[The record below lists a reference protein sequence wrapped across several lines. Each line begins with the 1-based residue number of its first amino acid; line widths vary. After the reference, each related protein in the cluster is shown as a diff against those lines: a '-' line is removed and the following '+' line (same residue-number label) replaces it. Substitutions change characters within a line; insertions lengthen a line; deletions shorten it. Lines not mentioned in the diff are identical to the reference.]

1 MYTYLSPLFLLLFLA
16 LAGCQTTASEEQD
29 TADTTETNE
38 QARIPV
44 TSSSDEALAQYHS
57 ARQLME
63 RGQRDAARAGFD
75 EAIAADPDFAMA
87 HLMRAELAS
96 SAGEFR
102 EGLEKALALTDGVS
116 EAERILIQM
125 FETRLRGAA
134 KERLS
139 LAQRL
144 VELQPA
150 VAEARLHLG
159 WALQVNDQQ
168 DQSRAAFRRAI
179 ELAPQWEVPYQ
190 ELAGSL
196 LFYEPKDLAAGQDNL
211 EKAVAL
217 APENYQAQM
226 YLGEAYR
233 LRNQLE
239 EARQAYRKA
248 AELDPEAANPH
259 LYLGRVNT
267 LLGNYAEARQN
278 FTAHRDLSTDDK
290 LSSLLAEAYIPLYE
304 GNPDQAVTQLWEN
317 FDRLDELGISK
328 PQHMGAKMA
337 MLNNLTWIAV
347 HQDDPA
353 LLTKVAEQ
361 MQIVAPQWAAE
372 LGSTEA
378 EAAAGA
384 QEMRFNSML
393 AALGNQPA
401 EANQLAEQYLEAI
414 SVIENIG
421 TEKEYHFLLG
431 FNALQ
436 QEDYAAAV
444 DHLKQSDTD
453 FAYTK
458 YLLAQAYQ
466 GAGDEEKSLTL
477 LNELNTLNYTGVG
490 YALVRKEVKE
500 QLMPS

>member
-1 MYTYLSPLFLLLFLA
+1 MYTYLSPLFLLLFFA
-16 LAGCQTTASEEQD
+16 LAGCQNTASEEQD
-29 TADTTETNE
+29 TADTTEANE

-44 TSSSDEALAQYHS
+44 TTSSDEALAQYHS
-57 ARQLME
+57 ARQLLE
-63 RGQRDAARAGFD
+63 RGQREEARTSLD
-75 EAIAADPDFAMA
+75 QVIATDPNFAMA
-87 HLMRAELAS
+87 YLMRAGLAS

-102 EGLEKALALTDGVS
+102 EVLGKALALADGVS
-116 EAERILIQM
+116 EAEQIQIQM
-125 FETRLRGAA
+125 YETELRGAA

-144 VELQPA
+144 VELQPE
-150 VAEARLHLG
+150 VAEAHLYLG
-159 WALQVNDQQ
+159 WAHQVNDQH
-168 DQSRAAFRRAI
+168 DRARAAFRRAI

-196 LFYEPKDLAAGQDNL
+196 LSNDPKDLAAGQENL

-217 APENYQAQM
+217 APDSYQARM

-239 EARQAYRKA
+239 QARQAYRKA
-248 AELDPEAANPH
+248 SELDAEAADPH

-278 FTAHRDLSTDDK
+278 FSTHRDLSTDDK

-304 GNPDQAVTQLWEN
+304 GNADQAVTQLWQN
-317 FDRLDELGISK
+317 FDRLGELGISEA
-328 PQHMGAKMA
+328 QHAGAKLT
-337 MLNNLTWIAV
+337 MLNNLTWIAL

-361 MQIVAPQWAAE
+361 MQIVAPRWAAE

-393 AALGNQPA
+393 AALRNQPA

-421 TEKEYHFLLG
+421 TEKDYHFLLG

-436 QEDYAAAV
+436 QEDYATAV
-444 DHLKQSDTD
+444 DHLKQSNTD

>member
-1 MYTYLSPLFLLLFLA
+1 MYTYLSPLFLLLFFA

-29 TADTTETNE
+29 TADTTEANE
-38 QARIPV
+38 RARIPV
-44 TSSSDEALAQYHS
+44 TTSSEEALAQYQS

-63 RGQRDAARAGFD
+63 QGQRDEARAGFD
-75 EAIAADPDFAMA
+75 EAIATDPNFAMA
-87 HLMRAELAS
+87 HLMRAGLAS

-102 EGLEKALALTDGVS
+102 EGVEQALALADGVS
-116 EAERILIQM
+116 EAERIMIQM
-125 FETRLRGAA
+125 YETQLRGAA
-134 KERLS
+134 KERLQ

-144 VELQPA
+144 VELQPE
-150 VAEARLHLG
+150 VAEAQLQLG
-159 WALQVNDQQ
+159 GAHQVNDQH
-168 DQSRAAFRRAI
+168 DQARAAFRQAI

-196 LFYEPKDLAAGQDNL
+196 LFNDPKDLAAGQENL

-217 APENYQAQM
+217 SPDNYQAQM
-226 YLGEAYR
+226 YLGGAYR
-233 LRNQLE
+233 LQNQLE
-239 EARQAYRKA
+239 KARQAYRKA
-248 AELDPEAANPH
+248 SELDAEAADPY
-259 LYLGRVNT
+259 LTLGRVNT

-278 FTAHRDLSTDDK
+278 FSTHRDLSTDDK

-304 GNPDQAVTQLWEN
+304 GNADQAVTQLWQN
-317 FDRLDELGISK
+317 FDRLDELGIAEA
-328 PQHMGAKMA
+328 QHTDAKMA
-337 MLNNLTWIAV
+337 MLNNLTWVALYE
-347 HQDDPA
+347 DDPA

-361 MQIVAPQWAAE
+361 MQIVAPRWATE

-393 AALGNQPA
+393 AALRNQPA
-401 EANQLAEQYLEAI
+401 EANQLAEQFLEAI
-414 SVIENIG
+414 SVIENTG

-436 QEDYAAAV
+436 QEDYATAV
-444 DHLKQSDTD
+444 DHLKQSKTG
-453 FAYTK
+453 FAYIK

-466 GAGDEEKSLTL
+466 GAGDDEKSLAL
-477 LNELNTLNYTGVG
+477 LNELSTLNYSGVG

-500 QLMPS
+500 KLMPS